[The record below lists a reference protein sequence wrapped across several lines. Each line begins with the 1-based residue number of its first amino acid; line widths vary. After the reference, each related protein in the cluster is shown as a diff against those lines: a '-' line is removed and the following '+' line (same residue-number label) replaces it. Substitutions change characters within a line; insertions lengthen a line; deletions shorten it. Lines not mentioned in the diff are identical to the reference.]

1 MRSQALLG
9 VLGIIFAVCTADAA
23 TISGTVTGPDGAP
36 VRAAFVQARH
46 AGMKMTVSV
55 LTDNQG
61 KYVAE
66 NLPAGD
72 YRLSIRATG
81 LRAVPKSGIKLTA
94 DQNMSHDFALQNGA
108 VRWTEISILQ
118 GIQLLPNARGKD
130 VLVNDCMSCHG
141 FQGKMA
147 ATARDHDGWRSRVEY
162 MREAMRASLA
172 DRRGFSDQQAEDV
185 AFYMNE
191 MFGQES
197 TLPRSPADM
206 PGYQNTLTAIPDEAL
221 RIVYVD
227 YEMPGPDRFPW
238 TAHPDKDGMFWI
250 PQYGT
255 SNRIAHFNP
264 VTGEMKEYRVPNPGP
279 ALIHSAVPAPDG
291 SIWVAQAGSK
301 KLGRFDPATGQ
312 WAEYEHDWRKHTI
325 AAHPDGTIWSTGGL
339 TRFDPKTKTYTKI
352 PEVPTAY
359 GIAIDKQGT
368 IWFSQMIRDGIIGK
382 VDPKTL
388 IVTKYIPPSRDRT
401 RRIQLAGDG
410 SIWYA
415 VYDGDRIGRFDPKTE
430 TFKDYALPVKDTKPY
445 ALGIATD
452 GQIWYSSYYRD
463 VMGKLDPETGK
474 VIEYPMPYAD
484 NGMRDFFVD
493 KDGRMWFGS
502 PPNNRVGYFY
512 LSNRQ
517 RSAEAR

>member
-9 VLGIIFAVCTADAA
+9 VLGIIFAVCAADAA

-61 KYVAE
+61 KYVVE

-81 LRAVPKSGIKLTA
+81 LRAAPKSGIKLTA

-191 MFGQES
+191 MFGQE
-197 TLPRSPADM
+197 
-206 PGYQNTLTAIPDEAL
+206 
-221 RIVYVD
+221 
-227 YEMPGPDRFPW
+227 
-238 TAHPDKDGMFWI
+238 
-250 PQYGT
+250 
-255 SNRIAHFNP
+255 
-264 VTGEMKEYRVPNPGP
+264 
-279 ALIHSAVPAPDG
+279 
-291 SIWVAQAGSK
+291 
-301 KLGRFDPATGQ
+301 FDPAAVAGRH
-312 WAEYEHDWRKHTI
+312 AGLSEHADR
-325 AAHPDGTIWSTGGL
+325 
-339 TRFDPKTKTYTKI
+339 DP
-352 PEVPTAY
+352 
-359 GIAIDKQGT
+359 
-368 IWFSQMIRDGIIGK
+368 R
-382 VDPKTL
+382 
-388 IVTKYIPPSRDRT
+388 
-401 RRIQLAGDG
+401 
-410 SIWYA
+410 
-415 VYDGDRIGRFDPKTE
+415 
-430 TFKDYALPVKDTKPY
+430 
-445 ALGIATD
+445 
-452 GQIWYSSYYRD
+452 
-463 VMGKLDPETGK
+463 
-474 VIEYPMPYAD
+474 
-484 NGMRDFFVD
+484 
-493 KDGRMWFGS
+493 
-502 PPNNRVGYFY
+502 
-512 LSNRQ
+512 
-517 RSAEAR
+517 RSAPDRLCRLRNARTGPVPLDRAS

>member
-1 MRSQALLG
+1 MRSRSPWGTRTHFCRLP
-9 VLGIIFAVCTADAA
+9 ADAA

-36 VRAAFVQARH
+36 FRAAFVQARH

-61 KYVAE
+61 KYVVE

-81 LRAVPKSGIKLTA
+81 LRADA
-94 DQNMSHDFALQNGA
+94 QERDQAHRRPEYRRRTSRCRTGM

-118 GIQLLPNARGKD
+118 GIQLLPNARGKN

-147 ATARDHDGWRSRVEY
+147 ATVRDLDGWRSRVEY
-162 MREAMRASLA
+162 MREAMRSSLA

-191 MFGQES
+191 MFGQEFDPAEVAGRDAGLREHADRDPRRGAAHRLRGLRDARAGP
-197 TLPRSPADM
+197 LP
-206 PGYQNTLTAIPDEAL
+206 
-221 RIVYVD
+221 VD
-227 YEMPGPDRFPW
+227 G
-238 TAHPDKDGMFWI
+238 APDKDGIFWI
-250 PQYGT
+250 PQYGA

-339 TRFDPKTKTYTKI
+339 TRFDPETKTYTKI
-352 PEVPTAY
+352 QEVPTAY
-359 GIAIDKQGT
+359 GIEVDKQGT
-368 IWFSQMIRDGIIGK
+368 IWFTQMIKDGIIGK

-388 IVTKYIPPSRDRT
+388 IVTKYIAAVPRPPAAHEDR
-401 RRIQLAGDG
+401 
-410 SIWYA
+410 
-415 VYDGDRIGRFDPKTE
+415 
-430 TFKDYALPVKDTKPY
+430 
-445 ALGIATD
+445 
-452 GQIWYSSYYRD
+452 
-463 VMGKLDPETGK
+463 
-474 VIEYPMPYAD
+474 
-484 NGMRDFFVD
+484 
-493 KDGRMWFGS
+493 
-502 PPNNRVGYFY
+502 
-512 LSNRQ
+512 
-517 RSAEAR
+517 